1 MVTSGVDA
9 TGAPYTSTQVYSRK
23 PEGSAQALG

>member
-9 TGAPYTSTQVYSRK
+9 TGAAYTSTQVYTEK
-23 PEGSAQALG
+23 ALARRDLS